1 MTVVRQRIMSRI
13 DRIRED
19 IIGRVAQSSLWI
31 EGDHGGELSAES
43 MLESGRLGRHLWR
56 QTDGRRRQIMKKLF
70 DLTVEDFD
78 KRL

>member
-1 MTVVRQRIMSRI
+1 MRRI

-19 IIGRVAQSSLWI
+19 IIGRVSHSSACWN
-31 EGDHGGELSAES
+31 DDQNDELSAES
-43 MLESGRLGRHLWR
+43 MLESGRLGRYLWR
-56 QTDGRRRQIMKKLF
+56 QTNGRRRQIVKRLF